1 MVPVVHPMVVE
12 LLVCLFL
19 FYLNFRIRLI
29 FDLYELLFVFDF
41 LRCLRIHCPL
51 AGSLDLKLVE
61 TDYQPVYK
69 DFPLEEVDF
78 ENGCL
83 SLDLLVE
90 SLLGSLVVV
99 EDDSF
104 LESLVQWPLNAIPYR
119 FQDYLRALEPK
130 PVN

>member
-1 MVPVVHPMVVE
+1 MPLVHPMVVE

-19 FYLNFRIRLI
+19 FYLNFLIHLI

-41 LRCLRIHCPL
+41 RRCLRIHFPL

-61 TDYQPVYK
+61 TDLSVYK
-69 DFPLEEVDF
+69 DFPLEGVDF
-78 ENGCL
+78 ESDCS

-104 LESLVQWPLNAIPYR
+104 LESLVQLLLNAIPYQ

>member
-1 MVPVVHPMVVE
+1 MVPLVHPMVAE

-19 FYLNFRIRLI
+19 FYLNFLIHLI

-51 AGSLDLKLVE
+51 AGSLDSKLVE
-61 TDYQPVYK
+61 TDLSVYK
-69 DFPLEEVDF
+69 DFPLEGVDF
-78 ENGCL
+78 ESDCS

-90 SLLGSLVVV
+90 SLLGSLVAV

-104 LESLVQWPLNAIPYR
+104 LESLVQLLLNAIPYQ

>member
-19 FYLNFRIRLI
+19 FYLNFLIHLI

-41 LRCLRIHCPL
+41 LRCLRIHFLL

-61 TDYQPVYK
+61 TDLSVYK
-69 DFPLEEVDF
+69 DFPLEGVDF
-78 ENGCL
+78 ENGYS

-90 SLLGSLVVV
+90 SSLGSLVAV

-104 LESLVQWPLNAIPYR
+104 LESLVQLLLNAIPYQ

>member
-1 MVPVVHPMVVE
+1 M
-12 LLVCLFL
+12 LVCLFL
-19 FYLNFRIRLI
+19 FYLNFLIHLI

-41 LRCLRIHCPL
+41 LRCLRIHYLL

-61 TDYQPVYK
+61 TDLSVYK
-69 DFPLEEVDF
+69 DFPLEGVDF
-78 ENGCL
+78 ESDCS

-104 LESLVQWPLNAIPYR
+104 LESLVQLLLNAIPYQ

>member
-1 MVPVVHPMVVE
+1 MVPLVHPMVVE

-19 FYLNFRIRLI
+19 FYLNFLIHLI

-41 LRCLRIHCPL
+41 LRCLRIHYLL

-61 TDYQPVYK
+61 TDLSVYK
-69 DFPLEEVDF
+69 DFPLEGVDF
-78 ENGCL
+78 ESDCS

-104 LESLVQWPLNAIPYR
+104 LESLVQLLLNAIPYQ

>member
-1 MVPVVHPMVVE
+1 MVPLVHPMVAE

-19 FYLNFRIRLI
+19 FYLNFLIHLI

-61 TDYQPVYK
+61 TDLSVYK
-69 DFPLEEVDF
+69 DFPLEGVDF
-78 ENGCL
+78 ESDCS

-90 SLLGSLVVV
+90 SLLGSLVAV

-104 LESLVQWPLNAIPYR
+104 LESLVQLLLNAIPYQ
-119 FQDYLRALEPK
+119 FQDYSQALEPK

>member
-1 MVPVVHPMVVE
+1 MVPLVHPMVVV

-41 LRCLRIHCPL
+41 LRCLRIHCL
-51 AGSLDLKLVE
+51 SAGSLDLKLVE
-61 TDYQPVYK
+61 TDLSVYK
-69 DFPLEEVDF
+69 DFHSLEGVDF
-78 ENGCL
+78 ENGC
-83 SLDLLVE
+83 SSPDLLVE
-90 SLLGSLVVV
+90 SSLGSLVVV
-99 EDDSF
+99 EGDSF
-104 LESLVQWPLNAIPYR
+104 LESLVQWLLNAIPYR

>member
-1 MVPVVHPMVVE
+1 MVPLVHPMVVE

-19 FYLNFRIRLI
+19 FYLNFLIHLI

-61 TDYQPVYK
+61 TDLSVYK
-69 DFPLEEVDF
+69 DFPLEGVDF
-78 ENGCL
+78 ESDCS

-90 SLLGSLVVV
+90 SLLGSLVAV

-104 LESLVQWPLNAIPYR
+104 LESLVQLLLNAIPYQ